1 VREIKFNLVLPIAS
15 FNRAKTWAERA
26 DSQGFYSVSCADH
39 MFTRT
44 LFLNFERTPAQPQ
57 MECYT
62 TLAAVAAVTKRVR
75 LVPFI
80 TPMKFRSPAI
90 LAKMLATIDQISG
103 GRVIAGLG
111 AGWQREELD
120 NYGYG
125 FATNVE
131 RIERL
136 DEGIKILKAMWTEEE
151 PSFHG
156 RHYTID
162 QAHCFPKPIQK
173 PHPPIMMGGS
183 GRKVLEIAA
192 REANIMNLVA
202 AVYQGSIGPRQ
213 QAKFDNRQLHRKIA
227 ELQELA
233 RAAGRDPDS
242 IELSGF
248 PLVLMSESKSE
259 ADAMAKAAGDA
270 AGIADLDELR
280 RLPMSLIGAPDEIKR
295 ELRYRIE
302 EFNVTYHFLA
312 LGSPEAVE
320 LFSTRVMPEFTSA
333 PAP

>member
-1 VREIKFNLVLPIAS
+1 MREIKFNLVLPIA
-15 FNRAKTWAERA
+15 NYKRAQEWARRA
-26 DSQGFYSVSCADH
+26 DELGFYSVSVADH

-62 TLAAVAAVTKRVR
+62 TLAAVAAITKRVR

-80 TPMKFRSPAI
+80 TPMKFRNPAL
-90 LAKMLATIDQISG
+90 LAKMLATIDQISN

-111 AGWQREELD
+111 AGWQREEFD
-120 NYGYG
+120 NYGFGY
-125 FATNVE
+125 ASNAE

-136 DEGIKILKAMWTEEE
+136 GEGIRILKAMWTEEE
-151 PSFHG
+151 PLFHG
-156 RHYTID
+156 RYYTIEK
-162 QAHCFPKPIQK
+162 AYCFPKPVQK

-183 GRKVLEIAA
+183 GRKVLEVAA
-192 REANIMNLVA
+192 READIMNLIA
-202 AVYQGSIGPRQ
+202 AVYQGSVEPSQ

-227 ELQELA
+227 DLHELA

-259 ADAMAKAAGDA
+259 SDAMAKAAGDA
-270 AGIADLDELR
+270 AGISDLDEVR
-280 RLPMSLIGAPDEIKR
+280 RLPMSLIGTPDEIRR
-295 ELRYRIE
+295 ELRSRIE

-312 LGSPEAVE
+312 LGSPDAVE
-320 LFSTRVMPEFTSA
+320 LFAAKVMPEFSNA
-333 PAP
+333 